1 MNEDR
6 NPKAEGRRNPG
17 FRIPNSGTAGFR
29 PSTFGLRSS
38 DLRAARGSVL
48 VVVLWIVLVLS
59 LMVSTF
65 AAMMHIE
72 TRMAGYHSRQ
82 LQAKAL
88 AIAGIEYEKAL
99 LAADLNPSSDINAQT
114 QARRQGSGTA
124 ASGTAATSAAQTST
138 QGADY
143 YSEPWHN
150 NVELVEHELGDG
162 TFTVQIVDEQAKL
175 NINVLTP
182 DQWRV
187 LLRACGVDSETA
199 TVISD
204 AVADWMDKDDL
215 SKPNGAEDDYYTS
228 LPPEEGGPY
237 HCKNAAFDGIEELL
251 LVKGV
256 TRDIFYGHSAE
267 SATDSE
273 MTGIGQFLTALPFTK
288 VNINTA
294 PPQVLQCIPGVTPD
308 MAEKLVRYRQGDD
321 GIDGTDDDKPFQAVD
336 EIATVWSG
344 MLSRNS
350 FQQLRNYLDVKSSFF
365 TIRSVGNLGG
375 VRKTIVTT
383 VYRSDDGTIS
393 TITWDEQTR

>member
-1 MNEDR
+1 MNETR
-6 NPKAEGRRNPG
+6 IPKSEMPGLRPSDFEFRISG
-17 FRIPNSGTAGFR
+17 FRAR
-29 PSTFGLRSS
+29 
-38 DLRAARGSVL
+38 RAAARRGSVL
-48 VVVLWIVLVLS
+48 IIVLWIVLVLS

-65 AAMMHIE
+65 AAMMQIE
-72 TRMAGYHSRQ
+72 TRVAGYHERE

-99 LAADLNPSSDINAQT
+99 LAADLNPSSEINSQT
-114 QARRQGSGTA
+114 EARRQGTA
-124 ASGTAATSAAQTST
+124 TATSAAQTST

-150 NVELVEHELGDG
+150 NLELVDHEVGDG

-175 NINVLTP
+175 NVNVLTP

-187 LLRACGVDSETA
+187 LLRVCGVDTGTA
-199 TVISD
+199 TLISD
-204 AVADWMDKDDL
+204 SVGDWIDGDSL
-215 SKPNGAEDDYYTS
+215 SKANGAEDDYYTS

-237 HCKNAAFDGIEELL
+237 HCKNAALDQIHELL

-256 TRDIFYGHSAE
+256 TRDIFYGHRAE
-267 SATDSE
+267 GTTDAE
-273 MTGIGQFLTALPFTK
+273 YTGIGQFLTALPFTR

-321 GIDGTDDDKPFQAVD
+321 GFDGTDDDKPFQSVD

-344 MLSRNS
+344 MLSRDS
-350 FQQLRNYLDVKSSFF
+350 FQSLRDYLDIKTSFF
-365 TIRSVGNLGG
+365 TIRSIGNVNN

-383 VYRSDDGTIS
+383 VYRADDGTIS